1 MKSDQSDQFKR
12 QYYGCNCILSDTEPK
27 ILLLQDVIKQ
37 EWNFKLLTITAYI
50 SACMNINCVKQK
62 VHLISTMKII

>member
-37 EWNFKLLTITAYI
+37 EWNFKTF
-50 SACMNINCVKQK
+50 N
-62 VHLISTMKII
+62 